1 MWKVLKYIGISV
13 GSLFLLL
20 LIIGMIAGK
29 PTPPPVT
36 ASSPA
41 NPSRVAAAEPPA
53 PAPAPAPSPAPSM
66 PEAEAAMIS
75 AVQTAMT
82 QTAQAAND
90 MQIGG
95 IRARRAQGICTA
107 IKSLQITSWI
117 GRVTKVS
124 ANSDGKGVL
133 TVELADNIVVKTW
146 NNDLSDIGSKTL
158 IEPTS
163 ALFQKASMLREGQ
176 SVRFSGS
183 FIKGDVDCV
192 RESSMTLKGSME
204 EPDFI
209 FRFSDIAP
217 L

>member
-1 MWKVLKYIGISV
+1 MWKVLKYITISV
-13 GSLFLLL
+13 VSMFFLLAL
-20 LIIGMIAGK
+20 IGMFIGK
-29 PTPPPVT
+29 PSQPPVT
-36 ASSPA
+36 ASNPA
-41 NPSRVAAAEPPA
+41 TTSSVAAAPTPPA
-53 PAPAPAPSPAPSM
+53 PAPAPEPAM
-66 PEAEAAMIS
+66 PPAEAAMLA

-82 QTAQAAND
+82 QTSQATND

-95 IRARRAQGICTA
+95 IRARRAQGICAA
-107 IKSLQITSWI
+107 IKSLQIANWI

-163 ALFQKASMLREGQ
+163 PLFQKASMLREGQ
-176 SVRFSGS
+176 AVRFSGS